1 MQAVLFALLKYL
13 FIQKKIK
20 EDVKTPSFISSY
32 FKIKL
37 SQQIQILNIL
47 YIHTFSEQFR

>member
-13 FIQKKIK
+13 FIQKIK